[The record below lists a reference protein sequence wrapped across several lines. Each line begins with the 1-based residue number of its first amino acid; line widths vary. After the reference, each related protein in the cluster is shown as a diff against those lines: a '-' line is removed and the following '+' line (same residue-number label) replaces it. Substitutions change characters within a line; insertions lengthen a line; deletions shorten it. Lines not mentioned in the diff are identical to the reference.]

1 MGYFF
6 AISDYPNALKCAK
19 LCIEAGEGAGIL
31 LHPSLAYGILA
42 RAAIAKKDY
51 EEAISLTG
59 CFFKL
64 CYDNGIYEYFR
75 MRRAY
80 DPVLEFAYDN
90 GIEPEI
96 TRQLM
101 EFAGFRPKK
110 VYIVT
115 LGAFTVYQDRDR
127 QKLVKFRTKEERE
140 LLTLLLDAGD
150 RGVTKE
156 QIYNAIW
163 RDSDSK
169 NIKNLIAVNLRHL
182 KNDLECAGIAETI
195 ICREHRYSICRDEIA
210 CDSDLLKRYTKNL
223 GLIIPKSW
231 QESYCH
237 YIKEST
243 CLISKPIGLMRKEL
257 DTMRFMKKSKNIVW
271 NKTRVQGFMGPF
283 KSF

>member
-110 VYIVT
+110 VYIET

-169 NIKNLIAVNLRHL
+169 NIKNLIAVNLCQWSFEKQYFWSQ
-182 KNDLECAGIAETI
+182 KNQQFW
-195 ICREHRYSICRDEIA
+195 
-210 CDSDLLKRYTKNL
+210 
-223 GLIIPKSW
+223 P
-231 QESYCH
+231 
-237 YIKEST
+237 
-243 CLISKPIGLMRKEL
+243 
-257 DTMRFMKKSKNIVW
+257 
-271 NKTRVQGFMGPF
+271 
-283 KSF
+283 